1 MEGENSSPSP
11 QLRIFMRTTLQPAAK
26 ARAEFPKTYREEE
39 EPSSP

>member
-1 MEGENSSPSP
+1 MEGENSSPSL